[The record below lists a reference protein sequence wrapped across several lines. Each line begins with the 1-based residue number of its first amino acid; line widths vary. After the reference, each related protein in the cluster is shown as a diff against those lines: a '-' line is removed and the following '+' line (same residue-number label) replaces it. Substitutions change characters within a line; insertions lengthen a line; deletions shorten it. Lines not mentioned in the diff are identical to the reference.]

1 MDAVKIWRVY
11 LKKNERDGRAIPA
24 FGNVVDFLKDRDNVA
39 NHPFFSKSLEQNR
52 EKHTKNSSEKRGSDI
67 MMTNVKNRGKPG
79 DGFLGRAVSDV
90 YQPTSF
96 APL

>member
-1 MDAVKIWRVY
+1 MNCFAEMNIDNLERMIWRVH

-67 MMTNVKNRGKPG
+67 MMTNVKNRGKP
-79 DGFLGRAVSDV
+79 
-90 YQPTSF
+90 
-96 APL
+96 